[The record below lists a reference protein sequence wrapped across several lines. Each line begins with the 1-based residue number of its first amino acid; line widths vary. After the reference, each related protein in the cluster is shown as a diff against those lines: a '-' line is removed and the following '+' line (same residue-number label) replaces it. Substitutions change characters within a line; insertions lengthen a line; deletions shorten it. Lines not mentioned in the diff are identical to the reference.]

1 MHIDNIDRKILRLLQ
16 IDSQRSIHELGEEVG
31 LSSSA
36 CHRRLKLLEEQGLIK
51 GYRAVLNA
59 KKLGFQMMFF
69 IQVSLFSQSEEALAD
84 FEKAIINVPEVLSCY
99 LMAGHSD
106 FLLQVVCQDQED
118 FERLHKMLLSRLPG
132 ISQLHSNLRIRTLK
146 EGSGLPI

>member
-36 CHRRLKLLEEQGLIK
+36 CHRRLKLMEEQGLIK